1 MGISNLKSIANKSN
15 IIERK
20 ALHEL
25 LENDNSIDFLISNS
39 ISNLGFDVKKE
50 YYSEDVLIHFVYL
63 DILKNHIYGKEQ
75 NYSNFQIILDHIEK
89 VEDILNNLDSNSNIG
104 LTNFRAWLGI
114 SEAFHEALI
123 SQ

>member
-1 MGISNLKSIANKSN
+1 MEISNLKSIVNTSN

-20 ALHEL
+20 TLNEL
-25 LENDNSIDFLISNS
+25 SDNENSVDFLISNS

-50 YYSEDVLIHFVYL
+50 FYSEDILIHFVYL
-63 DILKNHIYGKEQ
+63 DILKNHIFGKEQ

-89 VEDILNNLDSNSNIG
+89 VEDILNNLDSVSNIG
-104 LTNFRAWLGI
+104 LTNFRLWLGI